1 VAGARPAI
9 DNASDLD
16 LRDCE
21 ICSNSETMACDSA
34 FSYQIPESVSPRV
47 GAVCAGCHSHTD
59 AVPCGINIAPHVVLS
74 AEVKEQGYAPL
85 QCLAVTGSVCLGFHH
100 GGAACKTHR
109 PGGAVAENEPWKGDI
124 RPRTASGLGKKRNS
138 VSTNSRR
145 RVDGGRSMWVRRVFR
160 LVACEMVPGQES
172 RCWMWLMKLQM
183 AFMADPL
190 IASSKC
196 KTCK

>member
-1 VAGARPAI
+1 MRFCLLLSDTRKCFSTSRSGVCWMSQSHRCGALWHQYRSPCCA
-9 DNASDLD
+9 LHW
-16 LRDCE
+16 
-21 ICSNSETMACDSA
+21 SE
-34 FSYQIPESVSPRV
+34 
-47 GAVCAGCHSHTD
+47 
-59 AVPCGINIAPHVVLS
+59 
-74 AEVKEQGYAPL
+74 EQGYAPL
-85 QCLAVTGSVCLGFHH
+85 QCLAVTGPMCLGFHH